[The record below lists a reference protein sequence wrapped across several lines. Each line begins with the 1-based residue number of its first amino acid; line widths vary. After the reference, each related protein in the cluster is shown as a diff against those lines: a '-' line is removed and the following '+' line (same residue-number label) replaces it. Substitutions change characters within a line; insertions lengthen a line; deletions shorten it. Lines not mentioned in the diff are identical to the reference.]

1 VHLSRPYYSF
11 RPRVSI
17 GFGIFVGVPFGYP
30 SWYDPYRGYGA
41 PYVGPRLARY
51 GGISFDIQP
60 YDAEIYVDGYRV
72 GCVEEYSPYEGP
84 LTLAA
89 GRHWIELR
97 APGYRRLSFEITV
110 VPGQVIPYR
119 GSLPYGW

>member
-1 VHLSRPYYSF
+1 M
-11 RPRVSI
+11 SI

-30 SWYDPYRGYGA
+30 SWYDPYRGYAG
-41 PYVGPRLARY
+41 PYVGPRLTRY

-60 YDAEIYVDGYRV
+60 YDAEIYIDGHYA
-72 GCVEEYSPYEGP
+72 GCVADYSPYEGP